1 MEGFYYEKYIEQVV
15 IDEAQDYS
23 YLQYIIL
30 SKIFKKSSFTLL
42 GDTNQNINPFY
53 NYETLE
59 ELTKIFPGKY
69 IELTKTYRSSE
80 EIIEYANKILNL
92 NHVCAIRKNTNK
104 PVRLR
109 NNKDTLKKDI
119 QYLKENYK
127 SLAIITKNEESAK
140 RLYEELKKDFQLS
153 YLDIHS
159 EDFIKDFV
167 ILPAYLAKG
176 LEFDAVMIYQ
186 EKKSFIT

>member
-1 MEGFYYEKYIEQVV
+1 MKKLLNKPAIRA
-15 IDEAQDYS
+15 IS
-23 YLQYIIL
+23 NII
-30 SKIFKKSSFTLL
+30 
-42 GDTNQNINPFY
+42 
-53 NYETLE
+53 
-59 ELTKIFPGKY
+59 
-69 IELTKTYRSSE
+69 
-80 EIIEYANKILNL
+80 NKILNI

-186 EKKSFIT
+186 DKENYFTKEEKKLYYVAVTRAQHELYVYE